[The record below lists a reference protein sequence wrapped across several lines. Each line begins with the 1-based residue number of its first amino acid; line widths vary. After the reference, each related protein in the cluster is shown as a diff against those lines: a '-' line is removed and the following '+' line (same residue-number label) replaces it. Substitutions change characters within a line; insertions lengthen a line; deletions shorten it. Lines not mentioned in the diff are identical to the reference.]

1 MKNIGIFLLSILS
14 IASAFICIKL
24 MLDAAMPEYTVLYKI
39 DHNGEKIRLGVH
51 DNITEEVMDA
61 TPENLKLSKG
71 DITYVSPSC
80 DVYNRK
86 LICN

>member
-1 MKNIGIFLLSILS
+1 MKNIGIILLSILCIIS
-14 IASAFICIKL
+14 VFMCIKL
-24 MLDAAMPEYTVLYKI
+24 IFDAAMPEYTVLYKVE
-39 DHNGEKIRLGVH
+39 NGEKIRLGVQ
-51 DNITEEVMDA
+51 DNITGEVIDA

-71 DITYVSPSC
+71 DMTYVSPSC

>member
-1 MKNIGIFLLSILS
+1 MKNIGIFLLFILS
-14 IASAFICIKL
+14 IASVFICIKL
-24 MLDAAMPEYTVLYKI
+24 MLDAAMPEYTILYKI

-71 DITYVSPSC
+71 NVTYVSPKC

-86 LICN
+86 LICD